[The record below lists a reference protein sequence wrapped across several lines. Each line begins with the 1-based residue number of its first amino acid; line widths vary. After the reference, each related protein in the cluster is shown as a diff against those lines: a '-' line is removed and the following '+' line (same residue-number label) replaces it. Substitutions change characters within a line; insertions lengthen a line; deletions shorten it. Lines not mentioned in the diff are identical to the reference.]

1 MFFWEL
7 RRIKMSNYGATLS
20 RIRKNK
26 NLSLVDASAGIV
38 SDSFLGKFEKGK
50 TEMSFSK
57 LVRIIQHL
65 NVSLEEFLYLD
76 NKQEDDF
83 TILLGVAGDAYVAE
97 DIIKLHELANEQLQ
111 QYHATKLK
119 SYRCNSIMVEGL
131 LADLTDTEIDEEAR
145 IFLSE
150 YLIGIDN
157 WTAYELTLF
166 SNASHLLTDAMLTSM
181 SAKILEKTEE
191 LIGLAKNKRI
201 FLETLL
207 NLTRIFIEKDNKK
220 HAQFLLNVITS
231 IKKDETL
238 YFIRTNLLFLTGLFH
253 LRFADKALGMQQC
266 DDAVKVMQI
275 LDDPNLAAQ
284 KQKYLKGFLKKCI

>member
-1 MFFWEL
+1 
-7 RRIKMSNYGATLS
+7 MSNYGATLS